1 MTKDLLECTSIVH
14 GQSIHRLSHW
24 AKECVQ
30 KKIQKLMLFQR
41 QTLNTLLMS
50 AISSIKFPSLPNQEK
65 NKIVKGMPGMRQT
78 AKK

>member
-1 MTKDLLECTSIVH
+1 
-14 GQSIHRLSHW
+14 
-24 AKECVQ
+24 
-30 KKIQKLMLFQR
+30 MLFQR